1 MGADCGD
8 SLGIAGTEQ
17 MEMLGWEGEEILG
30 HSWGGH
36 AHSEA
41 GAEVGERGGWGF
53 HALLQGSSQSR
64 DQICGS
70 FDSCVTGRFFSA
82 EPRGNP

>member
-41 GAEVGERGGWGF
+41 GAEVGERGGWGGKMR
-53 HALLQGSSQSR
+53 L
-64 DQICGS
+64 
-70 FDSCVTGRFFSA
+70 
-82 EPRGNP
+82 